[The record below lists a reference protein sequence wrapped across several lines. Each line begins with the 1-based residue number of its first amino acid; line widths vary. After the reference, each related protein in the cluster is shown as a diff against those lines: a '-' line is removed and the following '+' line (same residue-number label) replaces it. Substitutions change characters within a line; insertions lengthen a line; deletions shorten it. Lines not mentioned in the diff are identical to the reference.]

1 LLEHFASV
9 VAKHKG
15 AAIVLDS
22 NLLLLLVVGRL
33 DLGRI
38 EKFSRTSMFTKK
50 DFETLKHL
58 ISNFTRIV
66 TTPNVLTEVSNFV
79 GQLENPARKQC
90 FELLSNIIA
99 VVEERFIASEDATA
113 DRTFLRLGLTDA
125 TISRLAD
132 SPFPV
137 LTTDFD
143 LWRSLSDRGI
153 DALNFNHIRAQAW

>member
-1 LLEHFASV
+1 LLEHFASI

-33 DLGRI
+33 DPDRI
-38 EKFSRTSMFTKK
+38 VKFSRTSMFTKK
-50 DFETLKHL
+50 DFDTLKHL
-58 ISNFTRIV
+58 VSSFSRIV

-90 FELLSNIIA
+90 FGLLSTIID
-99 VVEERFIASEDATA
+99 VLEERFITSADATA
-113 DRTFLRLGLTDA
+113 DRAFLRLGLTDA
-125 TISRLAD
+125 AILRLAD
-132 SPFPV
+132 SPYPV

-143 LWRSLSDRGI
+143 LWRHLSDRGI
-153 DALNFNHIRAQAW
+153 DALNFNHIRAAAW